1 MSLPSE
7 DDIKAHARAHG
18 GLWRIIPRKGRPLF
32 AALGAVDGLRTFE
45 NGDLIAT
52 VYEDKTE
59 TLMGAEWVPVDR
71 NGDRV

>member
-18 GLWRIIPRKGRPLF
+18 GLWRVIPRKERPLF
-32 AALGAVDGLRTFE
+32 AALSVAGSMRTYE
-45 NGDLIAT
+45 GGDLLAT
-52 VYEDKTE
+52 VEDNE

-71 NGDRV
+71 KGDRV